1 MMAGIVTYSLTIT
14 IVKLSILLLYRRIFI
29 TQGFQRTTIYVG
41 LICLA
46 WFFIAIFVDLFQCSP
61 FKAAFDVEL
70 LFTDQCI
77 DLQAFYWGITAANLA
92 LDVILLYLP
101 LHMVWGLQLPK
112 RHKIALS
119 GIFMLGGL

>member
-1 MMAGIVTYSLTIT
+1 MAGIVTYSLTIT
-14 IVKLSILLLYRRIFI
+14 MVKLSILLLYRRIFV
-29 TQGFQRTTIYVG
+29 TQGFKRTTICVG

-46 WFFIAIFVDLFQCSP
+46 WFFIAIFMDLFQCHP
-61 FKAAFDVEL
+61 FKAAFNVEL
-70 LFTDQCI
+70 LFTDKCI
-77 DLQAFYWGITAANLA
+77 DIQAFYWGITAASVT

-112 RHKIALS
+112 RQKFALS

>member
-1 MMAGIVTYSLTIT
+1 MMSGIVTYALTIT
-14 IVKLSILLLYRRIFI
+14 LVKLSILLLYRRIFV
-29 TQGFQRTTIYVG
+29 TEGFRRTTIYVG
-41 LICLA
+41 IICVA
-46 WFFIAIFVDLFQCSP
+46 WFFIAVFMDLFQCHP

-77 DLQAFYWGITAANLA
+77 NLQTYYWGISAGNLA
-92 LDVILLYLP
+92 LDVVLLYLP

-112 RHKIALS
+112 RQKFTVS

>member
-77 DLQAFYWGITAANLA
+77 NLQAFYWGITAANLV

>member
-14 IVKLSILLLYRRIFI
+14 IVNLSILLLYRRIFV
-29 TQGFQRTTIYVG
+29 TQGFKRTTIYVG

-46 WFFIAIFVDLFQCSP
+46 WFFIAVFMNLFQCNP

-70 LFTDQCI
+70 VFTNQCI
-77 DLQAFYWGITAANLA
+77 NLQAFYWGITAANLT

-101 LHMVWGLQLPK
+101 LHMVWGLQLPMRQK
-112 RHKIALS
+112 FALS
-119 GIFMLGGL
+119 GIFMPGGL

>member
-14 IVKLSILLLYRRIFI
+14 IVKLSILLLYRRIFA
-29 TQGFQRTTIYVG
+29 TQGFKRTTVYVG
-41 LICLA
+41 LICIA
-46 WFFIAIFVDLFQCSP
+46 WFFIAIFMDLFQCDP
-61 FKAAFDVEL
+61 FKAAFEVEL

-77 DLQAFYWGITAANLA
+77 DLQAFYWGITAANLT

-112 RHKIALS
+112 RQKIALS
-119 GIFMLGGL
+119 GIFTLGGL